1 MDHGPIITERDVSR
15 LFFRNEKTS
24 DKRIDKSYTREYNY
38 QVGLTD
44 RIYK

>member
-1 MDHGPIITERDVSR
+1 MKNVSR

-24 DKRIDKSYTREYNY
+24 DKRIDKSYAREYNY